1 MSAEVPGE
9 HGSEPLKETADL
21 ALWALVSPAP
31 PQAGAHI
38 LTWDA
43 GNFKVRLQILREW

>member
-9 HGSEPLKETADL
+9 HGPEPLKTTADL
-21 ALWALVSPAP
+21 ALQVLVSPTP
-31 PQAGAHI
+31 PQAGAHA
-38 LTWDA
+38 LTRDA